1 MNSDDRWSIAETVSL
16 VGHVFDDGRLDEID
30 TVFTSDVVYDMSA
43 LGMPVIN
50 GIDGAREAARQMG
63 AHGPI
68 AHFVTNVVILGEAG
82 EAGEAGEP
90 GEAGDEVAVHSKGLM
105 LMADRTTNAAVVNHD
120 VLRREPAGW
129 RIARRVIVPSGA
141 ERSA

>member
-1 MNSDDRWSIAETVSL
+1 VDTDDRWAINETLSL

-50 GIDGAREAARQMG
+50 GIEGAREAARQMA

-68 AHFVTNVVILGEAG
+68 AHFVTNVVIVSQD
-82 EAGEAGEP
+82 
-90 GEAGDEVAVHSKGLM
+90 GDEVAVDSKGLM
-105 LMADRTTNAAVVNHD
+105 LMADHTTNGVVNHD

-129 RIARRVIVPSGA
+129 RIARRLIVPAGA
-141 ERSA
+141 QASA